1 MLRRQALFLTQE
13 QSTKQHNVEPA
24 RTGKLW
30 IEQQATSQQ
39 RHFEQNL
46 QACSTLRT
54 SIQSNR
60 FACLGSFWCFIGNRV
75 ARIRKNAQAKHS
87 LMFNPTLPRDIG
99 CFELMHAG

>member
-30 IEQQATSQQ
+30 IEQRATSQQ

-46 QACSTLRT
+46 QACSTLWT
-54 SIQSNR
+54 GIQSNR
-60 FACLGSFWCFIGNRV
+60 CACLGSVWCFIGNRV

-99 CFELMHAG
+99 RFELMHVG